1 MKVQKCGWQVGSSLS
16 GTVSIFNQTH
26 PEHPSMHWICGK
38 KDISFTLL
46 KTHQHKIKHT
56 TAASAPWRASL
67 ILNSERWQSATAAFK
82 VEFFALAAVGIKVIN
97 SVLHQDLFIYI
108 LLIIT
113 EASAIMDSR
122 RQREDQRQEAIS
134 RAKDIFFY
142 QSERVRQFRSTVG
155 LSEIQKDIQ
164 AEIERKRK
172 EKMKNRLQK
181 ELLEKSLLQQKKKE
195 QEMELCRALQKQV
208 EEKKEL
214 LAGEALRKEQEE
226 KRQKLF
232 LDSKDQQAKL
242 QLEKRE
248 QQIRERQER
257 TELVTQSMEK
267 HQLQKQPLDED
278 LLISKAKRE
287 DQAKIR
293 QLQSKKE
300 EMKAVMTDSIKEYTK
315 ASRKEKERLRLKEK
329 RDDAELL
336 ASYKEADRKFLKEQK
351 IKAQKKREKGKEI
364 NKFNALQMA
373 EKQELEQRLKQE
385 DLLLESRDA
394 QLIKE
399 EEERFQ
405 RYAERCIQS
414 AEAAGRSTYTLRKAA
429 QRGVGGGLG
438 PVIDGAR
445 SRYLDPEPRP
455 ISDNNI

>member
-1 MKVQKCGWQVGSSLS
+1 MTSYG
-16 GTVSIFNQTH
+16 H
-26 PEHPSMHWICGK
+26 E
-38 KDISFTLL
+38 
-46 KTHQHKIKHT
+46 
-56 TAASAPWRASL
+56 
-67 ILNSERWQSATAAFK
+67 
-82 VEFFALAAVGIKVIN
+82 VIN

-172 EKMKNRLQK
+172 EKMASKAQDEEYCSMQKNRLQK

-214 LAGEALRKEQEE
+214 LAGEALRKEEEE

-267 HQLQKQPLDED
+267 LQLQKQPLDED

-414 AEAAGRSTYTLRKAA
+414 AEAAGRSSYTLRKAA

-455 ISDNNI
+455 MP